1 VNNLEIVL
9 AMESVSDARSIA
21 SEYGGILLADERE
34 ETGHLPFASLV
45 RVVTDDRKLLQTVS
59 TIGTYLVCRRV
70 IKARVSTADSTGL
83 LPGAISVS
91 TMVAHPDL
99 NHEQADQHWRDVHA
113 PLALTV
119 HKAMTNYTQLSILHC
134 FTGPEWNGFA
144 LCGFDTES
152 DLRDHFF
159 DSPEGKE
166 AIRNDI
172 AKFANTR
179 KSPRRIIAKEYLCQ
193 DQLG

>member
-1 VNNLEIVL
+1 MRRFKVIFHRVTNEV
-9 AMESVSDARSIA
+9 
-21 SEYGGILLADERE
+21 
-34 ETGHLPFASLV
+34 LV
-45 RVVTDDRKLLQTVS
+45 RDPFREKKTGEEHEHSEWWVERLAAAGAVAQVFQARRNADR
-59 TIGTYLVCRRV
+59 
-70 IKARVSTADSTGL
+70 
-83 LPGAISVS
+83 
-91 TMVAHPDL
+91 
-99 NHEQADQHWRDVHA
+99 HEQADQHWRDVHA

-193 DQLG
+193 D